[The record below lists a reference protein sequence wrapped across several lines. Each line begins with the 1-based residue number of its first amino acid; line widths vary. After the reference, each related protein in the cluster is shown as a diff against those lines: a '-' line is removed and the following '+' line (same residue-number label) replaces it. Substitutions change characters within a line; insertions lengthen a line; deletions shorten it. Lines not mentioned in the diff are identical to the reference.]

1 MGKSSK
7 YKNFSVEKP
16 YFWESTFT
24 KNADNYNL
32 RNQKLLFQSKMN
44 SKRFGSYYFGFHAS
58 HLSNQLQDHIKNGT
72 SVKAINNKL
81 VENWQEVTLSFSE
94 WNQADKINQ
103 KIALKKDGAIQFEP
117 TKR

>member
-7 YKNFSVEKP
+7 YKKFSVEKP
-16 YFWESTFT
+16 YFLESTFT
-24 KNADNYNL
+24 KKADNYNL

-58 HLSNQLQDHIKNGT
+58 HLSNQLQDHIKNET
-72 SVKAINNKL
+72 SVKAINDKL
-81 VENWQEVTLSFSE
+81 VENWQEVILSFSE

-103 KIALKKDGAIQFEP
+103 KIALKKDGAI
-117 TKR
+117 